1 MYIIGVMVDAV
12 FHKFLRLPYRLN
24 VHVDQRGVR
33 PRATVV
39 LLHGIGDSAASW
51 DQIVAVLP
59 RTVRVISV
67 DLLGFGRSPAP
78 QWLKYSVR
86 VQARSVVRTLL
97 GRRIRHPLIIV
108 GHSMGSLVAVEIAR
122 RYPLLVRSL
131 ILCSPP
137 IYSDEQRRR
146 LLPNPNRLLRMAY
159 RLLVNH
165 PEQVVKLSALVARI
179 KIAGAAFDIRA
190 DNVEVFMSA
199 LESSIINQT
208 TLDDIIVLKKPI
220 HMIHGNRDPLVIKA
234 NLKAVAEANYNAT
247 LSVIKASH
255 ELGGAYVP
263 AIAAAVDQAM

>member
-1 MYIIGVMVDAV
+1 
-12 FHKFLRLPYRLN
+12 
-24 VHVDQRGVR
+24 
-33 PRATVV
+33 
-39 LLHGIGDSAASW
+39 
-51 DQIVAVLP
+51 
-59 RTVRVISV
+59 
-67 DLLGFGRSPAP
+67 
-78 QWLKYSVR
+78 
-86 VQARSVVRTLL
+86 
-97 GRRIRHPLIIV
+97 
-108 GHSMGSLVAVEIAR
+108 
-122 RYPLLVRSL
+122 
-131 ILCSPP
+131 
-137 IYSDEQRRR
+137 
-146 LLPNPNRLLRMAY
+146 MAY